1 MHRTPVLPLPRLFL
15 LLLLACSGVAH
26 AWNGHGHRLVADL
39 AEPQLAPATRA
50 EVRRLLAIEGA
61 TSMAQVASWADEVR
75 GTGDPIGKRSARWHF
90 VNMAEHG
97 CTYEAPRDCAGGEC
111 VVAAIQEQAAILAD
125 PRQPD
130 AERLQALK
138 FVIHLVGDAHQ
149 PMHAGYGHDRGGN
162 HVQVNVRGKG
172 TNLHALWDGELLPP
186 ANGDAAGQLAAL
198 QASPVTLAPGVEPF
212 THSASAVWVEQS
224 CRIVTRPGVY
234 PGKAKIEQ
242 AYLDQ
247 HRPTAEAQVRLA
259 GARLARLLNEVLS

>member
-1 MHRTPVLPLPRLFL
+1 MPRSPVLPLPRLFL

-39 AEPQLAPATRA
+39 AEPQLVPSARA
-50 EVRRLLAIEGA
+50 EVQRLLALEGA

-97 CTYEAPRDCAGGEC
+97 CAFDAARDCAGGDC
-111 VVAAIQEQAAILAD
+111 VVAAIREQAAILAD
-125 PRQPD
+125 TGRPD

-138 FVIHLVGDAHQ
+138 FVIHLVGDVHQ

-172 TNLHALWDGELLPP
+172 SNLHALWDGDLL
-186 ANGDAAGQLAAL
+186 
-198 QASPVTLAPGVEPF
+198 
-212 THSASAVWVEQS
+212 ASAGLDEAAHTDRLRIAPDQVGPQVGPYTPSAAAVWAEQS
-224 CRIVTRPGVY
+224 CRIATTPGVY
-234 PGKAKIEQ
+234 PDKAKLED
-242 AYLDQ
+242 AYFRQ
-247 HRPTAEAQVRLA
+247 HLPIVERQIQLG
-259 GARLARLLNEVLS
+259 GARLAAALNDILG